1 MALWKTPS
9 NQWLWRLIH
18 IYVDLLVDI
27 IIIIIVALKIINII
41 RALHAVWLTLVCFEL
56 YVYTTELWNNYII
69 CFSFKELHEMF
80 VDMAM
85 LVENQVSCK
94 LNKSWHDQIVKKG

>member
-85 LVENQVSCK
+85 LVENQVGCK
-94 LNKSWHDQIVKKG
+94 LNNSWHDQIVKKG

>member
-1 MALWKTPS
+1 
-9 NQWLWRLIH
+9 
-18 IYVDLLVDI
+18 
-27 IIIIIVALKIINII
+27 
-41 RALHAVWLTLVCFEL
+41 
-56 YVYTTELWNNYII
+56 
-69 CFSFKELHEMF
+69 MF